1 MRYNCWVSV
10 RQKKCNLA
18 RQQPAVT
25 ITRSSVQTPT
35 HKDFGHNGQSTV
47 ITSKAAYTPMSLG
60 LTPAQQ

>member
-1 MRYNCWVSV
+1 M

-25 ITRSSVQTPT
+25 ITRSLVQTPT
-35 HKDFGHNGQSTV
+35 HKDFGHNGQSSA
-47 ITSKAAYTPMSLG
+47 IASKGTYTPMSPG